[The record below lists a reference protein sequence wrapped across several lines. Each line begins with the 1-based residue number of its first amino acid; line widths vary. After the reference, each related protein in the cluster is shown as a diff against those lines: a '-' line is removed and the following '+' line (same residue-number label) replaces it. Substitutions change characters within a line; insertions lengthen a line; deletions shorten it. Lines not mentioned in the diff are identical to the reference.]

1 MTLLAAAG
9 LVFVAVVAVFLWR
22 AGEEPVSALA
32 MPEVRPAPGVFE
44 EEQRE
49 AAEELAGIRVGS
61 FERPEDV
68 PGYEILE
75 KTPTESLGARS
86 AQLVVDTRSRG
97 REAFTLITRDLK
109 ARYAGYD
116 VVSVEFTDTSEVLD
130 YYGGAIIVNTAI
142 GARNAG
148 FYYAPPPTGYLVRAE
163 D

>member
-1 MTLLAAAG
+1 M
-9 LVFVAVVAVFLWR
+9 
-22 AGEEPVSALA
+22 SALA
-32 MPEVRPAPGVFE
+32 TPEVRAAPGVFDK
-44 EEQRE
+44 EQRE
-49 AAEELAGIRVGS
+49 AALALAQIRVGS

-68 PGYEILE
+68 PDYEILE

-97 REAFTLITRDLK
+97 LKAFTLITRDLK

-116 VVSVEFTDTSEVLD
+116 VVSVEFTDTSKVLD
-130 YYGGAIIVNTAI
+130 YYGGAIITNTAI

-148 FYYAPPPTGYLVRAE
+148 FYYAPPPSGYVVRVA